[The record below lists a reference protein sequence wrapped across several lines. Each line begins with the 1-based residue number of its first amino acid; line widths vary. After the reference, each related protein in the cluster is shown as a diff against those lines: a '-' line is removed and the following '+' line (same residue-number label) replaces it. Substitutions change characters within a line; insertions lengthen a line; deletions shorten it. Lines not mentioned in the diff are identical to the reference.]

1 MVLAQEVM
9 RDARQLAKQ
18 VHGKL
23 HEYAPDALDNIKAM
37 ADDDELAPAIRL
49 KANEILLRSS
59 GLSLEKRGDVNL
71 TVNVGDT
78 PDAVAIIR
86 ARLDR
91 LRGAETPVLDSQVI
105 PGAIEPA

>member
-9 RDARQLAKQ
+9 RDARALAKQ

-59 GLSLEKRGDVNL
+59 GLTLEKHGDINL

-78 PDAVAIIR
+78 PDAVEIIR
-86 ARLDR
+86 QRLVR
-91 LRGAETPVLDSQVI
+91 LQSAAELASDSQVI